1 MSIDADKYLSGISGL
16 LQSCAGM
23 TSLSLNRT
31 PISDRSLTA
40 LGLSPCR
47 TSLMELNVSSCKNIT
62 DQGIEDFLVGMKMND
77 NIPVLNIF
85 IFHKCPQLTE
95 TSRLLVDDF
104 FSENN
109 LTAKQL
115 SWTIY

>member
-1 MSIDADKYLSGISGL
+1 M
-16 LQSCAGM
+16 
-23 TSLSLNRT
+23 
-31 PISDRSLTA
+31 SDRSLTA

-47 TSLMELNVSSCKNIT
+47 ASLMELNVSSCSNIT
-62 DQGIEDFLVGMKMND
+62 DLGIEDFLVGMKMND

-95 TSRLLVDDF
+95 TARLLVDDF

>member
-1 MSIDADKYLSGISGL
+1 MQRCDAI
-16 LQSCAGM
+16 

-40 LGLSPCR
+40 LGLSSCR
-47 TSLMELNVSSCKNIT
+47 TSLKELNVSSCSSIT
-62 DQGIEDFLVGMKMND
+62 DQGIEDFLVGLRMND

-104 FSENN
+104 FSENHI
-109 LTAKQL
+109 TAKQL

>member
-1 MSIDADKYLSGISGL
+1 
-16 LQSCAGM
+16 M

-40 LGLSPCR
+40 LGLSSCR
-47 TSLMELNVSSCKNIT
+47 ATLLELNVSSCRNIT

-104 FSENN
+104 FSENDI
-109 LTAKQL
+109 TAKQL